1 MNTNQRRRLVLMPGL
16 DGTGKLFA
24 PLIPLLQPHFDLTV
38 VTYPDLGSFNEYID
52 CAQGQLPEEPGYS
65 LVAESFSGPVA
76 LALMARWSGQIGP
89 SVLCATFARSP
100 LASFTALA
108 GSVPEQMFSI
118 GALSEY
124 FLDVDEVENEDFSE
138 TQPLPMN
145 VMDQIDGILLKRRIT
160 AFSRIDVSALLPQI
174 ETPVLYLNALRDRIL
189 SRNDAIMMQ
198 QSLSHFECL
207 DIDGPHL
214 LLQARPQQ
222 CAELIYK
229 HVMSASHT
237 GSE

>member
-1 MNTNQRRRLVLMPGL
+1 MPGL

-24 PLIPLLQPHFDLTV
+24 PLIPLLQPHFDLNV

-100 LASFTALA
+100 LASLTAMA
-108 GSVPEQMFSI
+108 GYVPEQMFSI
-118 GALSEY
+118 GALSE
-124 FLDVDEVENEDFSE
+124 FCLDVDEVENEDFSE

-145 VMDQIDGILLKRRIT
+145 VMDQIDGILLKHRIA

-174 ETPVLYLNALRDRIL
+174 EVPILYLNALSDRIL
-189 SRNDAIMMQ
+189 SRNDAMMMQ
-198 QSLSHFECL
+198 QNLANFERV

-214 LLQARPQQ
+214 LLQARPRE

-229 HVMSASHT
+229 HVMSATHS

>member
-1 MNTNQRRRLVLMPGL
+1 MPGL

-38 VTYPDLGSFNEYID
+38 VTYPDLNSFNEYVD
-52 CAQGQLPEEPGYS
+52 CAQGQLPEEPGFS

-76 LALMARWSGQIGP
+76 LALMARWPGQIGP

-100 LASFTALA
+100 LASFTAMA
-108 GSVPEQMFSI
+108 GYVPEQMFSI
-118 GALSEY
+118 GALSE
-124 FLDVDEVENEDFSE
+124 FCLDVDEVGNDDFSE

-145 VMDQIDGILLKRRIT
+145 IMDQIDGILLKHRIT

-174 ETPVLYLNALRDRIL
+174 EVPILYLNALRDRIL
-189 SRNDAIMMQ
+189 SKNDAIMMQ
-198 QSLSHFECL
+198 QSLSHFERI

-214 LLQARPQQ
+214 LLQTRPQQ

-229 HVMSASHT
+229 HVMSAGNS
-237 GSE
+237 GAE

>member
-1 MNTNQRRRLVLMPGL
+1 MPGL

-24 PLIPLLQPHFDLTV
+24 PLIPLLQPHFDLNV

-76 LALMARWSGQIGP
+76 LALMARWSSQIGP

-100 LASFTALA
+100 LAAFTALA
-108 GSVPEQMFSI
+108 GTVPEQMFSI
-118 GALSEY
+118 GALSEF

-174 ETPVLYLNALRDRIL
+174 EAPILYLNALRDRIL

-198 QSLSHFECL
+198 QSLSHFERV

-214 LLQARPQQ
+214 LLQARPRE
-222 CAELIYK
+222 CAELIHK
-229 HVMSASHT
+229 HVMSTSNI
-237 GSE
+237 GRD

>member
-1 MNTNQRRRLVLMPGL
+1 MPGL

-38 VTYPDLGSFNEYID
+38 VTYPDLDSFNEYVD

-76 LALMARWSGQIGP
+76 LALMARWPGQIGP

-100 LASFTALA
+100 LASLTAMA
-108 GSVPEQMFSI
+108 GYVPEQMFSI
-118 GALSEY
+118 GALSE
-124 FLDVDEVENEDFSE
+124 FCLDVDEVEDEDFSE

-145 VMDQIDGILLKRRIT
+145 IMDQIDGILLKHRIT
-160 AFSRIDVSALLPQI
+160 AFSRIDVSALLPHI
-174 ETPVLYLNALRDRIL
+174 EVPILYLNALRDRIL
-189 SRNDAIMMQ
+189 SKNDAIMMQ
-198 QSLSHFECL
+198 QSLPHFERI

-214 LLQARPQQ
+214 LLQTQPQQ
-222 CAELIYK
+222 CAELISK
-229 HVMSASHT
+229 HVMSTANRA
-237 GSE
+237 G